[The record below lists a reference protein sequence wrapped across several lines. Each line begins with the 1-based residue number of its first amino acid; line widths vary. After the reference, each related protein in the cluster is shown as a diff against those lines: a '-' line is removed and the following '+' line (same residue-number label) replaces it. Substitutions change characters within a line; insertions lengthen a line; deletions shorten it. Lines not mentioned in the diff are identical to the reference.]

1 MEFIIIAIIAVILSV
16 ILGILFGYNLKKV
29 KKITENKELDEKIK
43 KYPNNI
49 EICKSFLKKLNNEK
63 VKVEENS
70 DNEASLYIAVT
81 NKILIANIS
90 NTYTR
95 IQTIAHECLHSVQSR
110 RILLFN
116 FVFSNIFLLYF
127 IIALAL
133 ILLNIGNSLIY
144 ILVFVFM
151 AIIQYAVRSYLEN
164 EAMSKA
170 VYVAKDYMEEYMKQS
185 QDSEEKELQEQNIQ
199 EQKSRAKVA
208 LENNITEEDIQ
219 IITKNCEILN
229 KIGIPLTSFYIILM
243 SAVKIIIL
251 CVGAIV

>member
-95 IQTIAHECLHSVQSR
+95 IQTIAHECLHSVQNR
-110 RILLFN
+110 KILMFN
-116 FVFSNIFLLYF
+116 FIFSNI
-127 IIALAL
+127 
-133 ILLNIGNSLIY
+133 Y
-144 ILVFVFM
+144 ILYYITICVLAIFKILPNKLVFLSIYLLLSLVYYM
-151 AIIQYAVRSYLEN
+151 VRIYLEN
-164 EAMSKA
+164 DAMIN
-170 VYVAKDYMEEYMKQS
+170 AKYLAKEYMVKMFKWREY
-185 QDSEEKELQEQNIQ
+185 DELQQ
-199 EQKSRAKVA
+199 AK
-208 LENNITEEDIQ
+208 EEI
-219 IITKNCEILN
+219 N
-229 KIGIPLTSFYIILM
+229 KIVKKFGKINDIGIRCVNYKFFLNII
-243 SAVKIIIL
+243 VKLLIFLGI
-251 CVGAIV
+251 CIVR